1 MTSYLPVAFHTRSA
15 FFEVET
21 LNHCVATKPLFD
33 MQQRL
38 LHLHLTLLVPCATLI
53 SAAPFI
59 LRKEREQV
67 GLLGLGGTSPTHIPG
82 SCTACTCDASTLS
95 RRTSSERST
104 IRSYSEPIA
113 SRNAEDAAVRHP
125 RFNDP

>member
-38 LHLHLTLLVPCATLI
+38 LHLQVLAHLG
-53 SAAPFI
+53 
-59 LRKEREQV
+59 E
-67 GLLGLGGTSPTHIPG
+67 
-82 SCTACTCDASTLS
+82 
-95 RRTSSERST
+95 
-104 IRSYSEPIA
+104 
-113 SRNAEDAAVRHP
+113 HP
-125 RFNDP
+125 RVDMTFFRMDGEGVGGEYQCIEGGVVAKYHPRNCG